1 MDRIESARIFVRVAE
16 IGNLTAVAR
25 QLGLTQPTVSRKLA
39 VLEEHLGARLIQ
51 RTTRALSLT
60 EDGKIYYEHCRR
72 LLDAADAAET
82 SVGHRA
88 AAPSGLI
95 RIASSVAF
103 GRLHIVPRLPR
114 LLAVYPDI
122 RVELTTADAY
132 DDLVGTGIDLAVRI
146 GELADTVLVARRVGV
161 TDRVTVGAPA
171 YFARAGVPA
180 TPQELKKHPCIVHT
194 QLSTGNEWH
203 FTGPGGPVKVRVSGP
218 FLANNSDAIREAT
231 LAGLGISVS
240 PAWLF
245 HDAIADGRAR
255 VVLPDHAPVALPIQ
269 LVHASRRLVSPKVR
283 AVADFL
289 ADEFRADPLLA
300 GGGARRA
307 SPPR

>member
-1 MDRIESARIFVRVAE
+1 MDRIESAQIFVRVAE

-25 QLGLTQPTVSRKLA
+25 QLGLTQPTVSRKLSA
-39 VLEEHLGARLIQ
+39 LEEHLGARLIQ

-82 SVGHRA
+82 SVGRRA

-103 GRLHIVPRLPR
+103 GRLHVVPLLPR
-114 LLAVYPDI
+114 LLRAYPDI
-122 RVELTTADAY
+122 RVELVTADAY
-132 DDLVGTGIDLAVRI
+132 DDLVEAGIDLAVRI
-146 GELADTVLVARRVGV
+146 GELADTALVARRVG
-161 TDRVTVGAPA
+161 TTGRVTVGTPA
-171 YFARAGVPA
+171 YFERAGVPA
-180 TPQELKKHPCIVHT
+180 TPQDLKKHQCIVYT
-194 QLSTGNEWH
+194 QLATGNEWH
-203 FTGPGGPVKVRVSGP
+203 FTGAGGPIKVRVSGP

-240 PAWLF
+240 PLWLF
-245 HDAIADGRAR
+245 HDAIADGRVR
-255 VVLPDHAPVALPIQ
+255 VVLPDHAPTALPIQ

-289 ADEFRADPLLA
+289 ADEFRADPMLA
-300 GGGARRA
+300 GTAGQTG
-307 SPPR
+307 